1 MQSGPEEIA
10 EGVRRLHAGRLVAF
24 PTETVYGLG
33 ADARSESAVAGVFRA
48 KGRPA
53 GNPLIVHV
61 SDAAMA
67 GTVVAGWTPEADA
80 LARAFWPGPL
90 TIVLPRA
97 PWVPNNVTARGD
109 TVGVRCP
116 DHSLTLALISAFGAP
131 LVGPS
136 ANRSGRVSPTTAE
149 HVRESFDPDLVLV
162 LDGGPC
168 TGGIESTVVDLSE
181 GQARILRP
189 GLITGEQIGHILGL
203 EVGREVGRAGAPQE
217 RGAKGVLR
225 SPGLL
230 EQHYAPVAKAVLV
243 SREELDDIRAKSARL
258 VVITQAM
265 QGALASEGEIVLPGD
280 VHGYAAGLYAALR
293 EADAKAGGQGLIA
306 IVRPTFAGADSNN
319 RGIAEAIM
327 DRLGRAT
334 AS

>member
-1 MQSGPEEIA
+1 MHSGPEEIA

-67 GTVVAGWTPEADA
+67 ETVVAGWTPEADA

-116 DHSLTLALISAFGAP
+116 DHSLTLALINAFGAP

-136 ANRSGRVSPTTAE
+136 ANRSGRVSPTTAD
-149 HVRESFDPDLVLV
+149 HVREGFDPDLVFV
-162 LDGGPC
+162 VDGGPC

-181 GQARILRP
+181 GQPRILRP
-189 GLITGEQIGHILGL
+189 GLITGEQIGHVL
-203 EVGREVGRAGAPQE
+203 GREVGRAGASQE
-217 RGAKGVLR
+217 RSEKGVLR

-230 EQHYAPVAKAVLV
+230 EQHYAPVTKAVLV
-243 SREELDDIRAKSARL
+243 SRDELPAFRAKSARL
-258 VVITQAM
+258 VVITQAV
-265 QGALASEGEIVLPGD
+265 QGLMASEGDIVLPRD

-306 IVRPTFAGADSNN
+306 IVRPEFAGADSNS

-334 AS
+334 AP